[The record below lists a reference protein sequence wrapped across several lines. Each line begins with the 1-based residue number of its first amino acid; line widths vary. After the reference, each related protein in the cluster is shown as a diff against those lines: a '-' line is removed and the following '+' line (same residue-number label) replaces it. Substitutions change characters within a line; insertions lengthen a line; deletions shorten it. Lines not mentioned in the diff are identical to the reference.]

1 MGSPGQGW
9 QWDKGPAAGREP
21 LELGPSTSWSPQ
33 VPRDTQHSSLIPVM
47 PPILGSPCRFPPP
60 CFGVV
65 WGLRTRAHAWV
76 CAGASMRR
84 ARATPSQ
91 ELAHFGPGARLSAS
105 TLLAAFWGGLQAA
118 GGMPA
123 ARMKQQP
130 RLAPSQRAEG
140 GAAAA
145 APVSAAAS
153 EPGGGMAKCPSALG
167 GSGTAAGHRSR
178 FPFCTIAA
186 Q

>member
-1 MGSPGQGW
+1 
-9 QWDKGPAAGREP
+9 
-21 LELGPSTSWSPQ
+21 
-33 VPRDTQHSSLIPVM
+33 
-47 PPILGSPCRFPPP
+47 
-60 CFGVV
+60 
-65 WGLRTRAHAWV
+65 
-76 CAGASMRR
+76 MRR

-91 ELAHFGPGARLSAS
+91 DLAHFGPGARLSVS

-123 ARMKQQP
+123 ARMKKQP

-153 EPGGGMAKCPSALG
+153 EPGGWMAKCPSALR